1 MNEIITRRGQDMSTE
16 ESATKPADDVPVGAF
31 VASLK
36 RNNKQIKSDRADA
49 ISEDAQLI
57 FRRKVED
64 LDVDV
69 KRLRRDRENML
80 DLSSDSA
87 ISLKLA
93 ENFDSRKF
101 VDEDIRLGVD
111 IRNTEIKLEIAR
123 ARYEHLFGVTV

>member
-1 MNEIITRRGQDMSTE
+1 MSTE